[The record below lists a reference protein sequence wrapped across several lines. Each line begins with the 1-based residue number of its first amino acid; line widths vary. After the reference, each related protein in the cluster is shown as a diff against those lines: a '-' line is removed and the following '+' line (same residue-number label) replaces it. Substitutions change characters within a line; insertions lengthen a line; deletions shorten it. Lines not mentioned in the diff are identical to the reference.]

1 MSFHMF
7 YTNLLWLVAYI
18 YGSLQP
24 FWISFSKA
32 TKETYTSIYNYCTDN
47 KMGEESNNNQTTS
60 TLSVYVSDGEKMI
73 PFSFDISKLH
83 KHLLLF
89 YVVVKID
96 DTRNKVIVFNSL
108 DKLVFLYNNL
118 QDLVKSRISRF
129 SKFLEV
135 RITNNTAVDH
145 LDTFSEYTDRS
156 DTYYSDI
163 TGYNIRARDI
173 YDFTDNNFLLSSGG
187 KLRVTKMD
195 LDSDEYSSEQ
205 QLGS

>member
-1 MSFHMF
+1 MF

-32 TKETYTSIYNYCTDN
+32 TKETYTSIYNYYTDN
-47 KMGEESNNNQTTS
+47 KMGEESNNNHTTN
-60 TLSVYVSDGEKMI
+60 TLSVYVSDGEKML

-83 KHLLLF
+83 KHFLLF
-89 YVVVKID
+89 YVVIKID
-96 DTRNKVIVFNSL
+96 DTHNKVIVFNSL
-108 DKLVFLYNNL
+108 DKILFLYNNL
-118 QDLVKSRISRF
+118 KDLVKSRISRF

-135 RITNNTAVDH
+135 RITNTTALDH

-195 LDSDEYSSEQ
+195 LNSQEYDFEQ

>member
-1 MSFHMF
+1 MDFHTF
-7 YTNLLWLVAYI
+7 YTNLLWLLAYI
-18 YGSLQP
+18 YGYLQP
-24 FWISFSKA
+24 LLVGFSKL
-32 TKETYTSIYNYCTDN
+32 TKETYTSIYNYCTNNNTD
-47 KMGEESNNNQTTS
+47 ESN
-60 TLSVYVSDGEKMI
+60 TLSVYMTDGEKML
-73 PFSFDISKLH
+73 PFGFDISKLH
-83 KHLLLF
+83 KHFLLF
-89 YVVVKID
+89 YVVIKID
-96 DTRNKVIVFNSL
+96 DTHNKVIVFNNL

-118 QDLVKSRISRF
+118 HDLVKSRISRF

-145 LDTFSEYTDRS
+145 LDTFSKYTDRS

-195 LDSDEYSSEQ
+195 LDSDEYSYEQ

>member
-1 MSFHMF
+1 MDFYTF
-7 YTNLLWLVAYI
+7 YTNLLWLLAFI

-24 FWISFSKA
+24 FLVVLSRM
-32 TKETYTSIYNYCTDN
+32 TKSTKNSIYNYFTDN
-47 KMGEESNNNQTTS
+47 KMGDESNNNQTTN
-60 TLSVYVSDGEKMI
+60 TLSVYMTDGEKMV

-83 KHLLLF
+83 KHFLLF
-89 YVVVKID
+89 YVVIKID
-96 DTRNKVIVFNSL
+96 DTHNKVIVFNNL

-156 DTYYSDI
+156 DTYYNDI
-163 TGYNIRARDI
+163 TSYNIRARDI
-173 YDFTDNNFLLSSGG
+173 YDFTSNNFLLSGG
-187 KLRVTKMD
+187 DKLRVTKMD
-195 LDSDEYSSEQ
+195 LNSDEYSYEQ
-205 QLGS
+205 RLGS

>member
-1 MSFHMF
+1 MDFYTL
-7 YTNLLWLVAYI
+7 YTNLLWLLAYI

-24 FWISFSKA
+24 FWVVLSKA
-32 TKETYTSIYNYCTDN
+32 TKETYTSVYSYFTLGD
-47 KMGEESNNNQTTS
+47 ESNNNRTTN
-60 TLSVYVSDGEKMI
+60 TLSIYMSDGEKMV
-73 PFSFDISKLH
+73 PFGFDISKLH
-83 KHLLLF
+83 KHFLLF
-89 YVVVKID
+89 YVVIKID
-96 DTRNKVIVFNSL
+96 DTHNKVIVFNSL

-195 LDSDEYSSEQ
+195 LNSQEYNYEQ